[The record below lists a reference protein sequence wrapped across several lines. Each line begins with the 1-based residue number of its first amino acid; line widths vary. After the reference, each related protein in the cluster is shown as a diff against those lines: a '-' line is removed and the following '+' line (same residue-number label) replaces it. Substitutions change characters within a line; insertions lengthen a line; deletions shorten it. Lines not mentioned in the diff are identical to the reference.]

1 MASHS
6 RILAWNIPKTEEPG
20 GLQSTGS
27 QRVRHDWSD
36 LACTHMKRLKELFRR
51 GRILP
56 GSHGQGHVGMS
67 LMLLRHSKAINTIG
81 RDWKI
86 AKWYHKKRE
95 RKRSAVSGKVLYTS
109 VRFPWCL
116 STCQSK
122 KCGFEPWVRKI
133 PLEKEMTI
141 HSNMLM
147 WETPST
153 EEPGRLLQSMSL
165 QKSQTGLGD

>member
-56 GSHGQGHVGMS
+56 DSHGQGHVGMS

-95 RKRSAVSGKVLYTS
+95 RKRSGREKQLSEWMVMSSEELLNHFSTMGFYLDRIKRVSLNEKIYLLVSMKRELIWHCLNRQHQNA
-109 VRFPWCL
+109 RF
-116 STCQSK
+116 
-122 KCGFEPWVRKI
+122 
-133 PLEKEMTI
+133 
-141 HSNMLM
+141 
-147 WETPST
+147 
-153 EEPGRLLQSMSL
+153 
-165 QKSQTGLGD
+165 